1 MSLPTDPTHEPTHGQ
16 HEPAAAPAS
25 TRGAVD
31 LSALA
36 GGGGATPAPGP
47 GPSSGG
53 TWVKRIG
60 QAEFEQA
67 LQWSETAPVVV
78 SLGAASAPE
87 SVRLDETMGALVD
100 GYAGRLALLLVDAQK
115 EQAVAQAF
123 RVQQIPA
130 VVAVVRGQPVPLFQG
145 AASPEQMKSLFD
157 ELIQLAVQHGVTGTL
172 PAFGV
177 AEGEQ
182 AEPELPPLHR
192 KAVEAI
198 DTGDYAAAEAAYREA
213 LAQKPNDRD
222 AEIGLANV
230 KLLSRVQAM
239 DPQEVRS
246 RGADHPDDLQAQLD
260 VADLDLSGGHV
271 EDAFRRL
278 IGFVSR
284 SAGDDR
290 EAARTR
296 LVELFDVVGPQD
308 DRVRAARQRLARVL
322 F

>member
-1 MSLPTDPTHEPTHGQ
+1 MSLPTEPTHEPTPGS
-16 HEPAAAPAS
+16 HEPIAAPAS

-31 LSALA
+31 LSALS
-36 GGGGATPAPGP
+36 GQPGGAPAGS
-47 GPSSGG
+47 GAPSAGA

-67 LQWSETAPVVV
+67 LQWSTTAPVVV

-87 SVRLDETMGALVD
+87 SVQLDEAMGALID
-100 GYAGRLALLLVDAQK
+100 GYGGRLALLLVDAQK

-157 ELIQLAVQHGVTGTL
+157 ELLQLAVQHGVTGTL
-172 PAFGV
+172 APFA
-177 AEGEQ
+177 AADPQ
-182 AEPELPPLHR
+182 AEPELPPLHQ
-192 KAVEAI
+192 KALEAL
-198 DTGDYAAAEAAYREA
+198 DAGDYAAAESAYREA
-213 LAQKPNDRD
+213 LAQKPNDHD

-230 KLLSRVQAM
+230 QLLGRVQSM
-239 DPQEVRS
+239 DAQVVRTA
-246 RGADHPDDLQAQLD
+246 GADRPDDLEAQLD
-260 VADLDLSGGHV
+260 VADLDLAGGHV

-278 IGFVSR
+278 IGFVAR
-284 SAGDDR
+284 SSGDER
-290 EAARTR
+290 ETARTR
-296 LVELFDVVGPQD
+296 LVELFDVVGAQD